1 MLTTKQFSD
10 IEQLQKE
17 VEAHDGLEMKLNWD
31 MLRNR
36 STDGLDFLHYE
47 KDELIA
53 FLGLYPFGST
63 VEITGMVKPSERRN
77 GQFTRLFEVTMAAVN
92 RAGFKKI
99 LLNTPASSAA
109 AKEFLLRQGAH
120 YAFSEHQ
127 MQWKPQPLED
137 ATDDFILR
145 EADRED
151 LELRVRLDME
161 VFNVSLENAVA
172 SESRINGDED
182 TEMLMID
189 VGDNTIGKIRVKR
202 ENGQAWIYGFS
213 ILPEYQGK
221 GFGRKVLRRVLKQ
234 QSEHGHSVHL
244 EVETKNANA
253 LRLYESVGFE
263 IVHAQDYYVYAKH
276 N

>member
-1 MLTTKQFSD
+1 MLTTKQFTD

-36 STDGLDFLHYE
+36 STEGLDFLHYE
-47 KDELIA
+47 KNELIA

-63 VEITGMVKPSERRN
+63 VEITGMVKPSERRK
-77 GQFTRLFEVTMAAVN
+77 GHFTRLFEDAMTAVR

-99 LLNTPASSAA
+99 LLNAPASSAA
-109 AKEFLLRQGAH
+109 AKEFLLRQGAS

-145 EADRED
+145 EAARED
-151 LELRVRLDME
+151 LEMRVRLDVE

-172 SESRINGDED
+172 TESRINGDEH

-213 ILPEYQGK
+213 ILPEHQGK
-221 GFGRKVLRRVLKQ
+221 GFGRKVLRRVVKQ
-234 QSEHGHSVHL
+234 QSERGHSVHL

-263 IVHAQDYYVYAKH
+263 IVHAQDYYEFEK
-276 N
+276 

>member
-36 STDGLDFLHYE
+36 YTEGLDFLHYE

-63 VEITGMVKPSERRN
+63 VEITGMVKPNERRKSH
-77 GQFTRLFEVTMAAVN
+77 FTQLFEDALSAVR
-92 RAGFKKI
+92 RAGYKKI
-99 LLNTPASSAA
+99 LLNAPASSHE
-109 AKEFLLRQGAH
+109 AKEFLRKQGAA

-127 MQWKPQPLED
+127 MQWQPQSLDESE
-137 ATDDFILR
+137 DDFTLR
-145 EADRED
+145 EATKED
-151 LELRVRLDME
+151 LEIRVRLDVE
-161 VFNVSLENAVA
+161 VFNVLMENAVA
-172 SESRINGDED
+172 TESRINGDED
-182 TEMLMID
+182 TDMLMID
-189 VGDNTIGKIRVKR
+189 VADETIGKIRVKR

-213 ILPEYQGK
+213 IFPEHQGK
-221 GFGRKVLRRVLKQ
+221 GFGRKVLRRVIKQ
-234 QSEHGHSVHL
+234 QSERGHSVHL

-253 LRLYESVGFE
+253 LRLYESVGFK

>member
-1 MLTTKQFSD
+1 MLTTEQFTD

-36 STDGLDFLHYE
+36 STEGLDMLHYE
-47 KDELIA
+47 KEELIA
-53 FLGLYPFGST
+53 FLGMYPFGST
-63 VEITGMVKPSERRN
+63 IEVTGMVKPSERRK
-77 GQFTRLFEVTMAAVN
+77 GHFTRLFEEAMGAVR

-99 LLNTPASSAA
+99 LLNAPASSSA
-109 AKEFLLRQGAH
+109 AKEFLLRQGAR

-127 MQWKPQPLED
+127 MQWQPQPLENT
-137 ATDDFILR
+137 TDDFILR
-145 EADRED
+145 EAARED
-151 LELRVRLDME
+151 LELRVRLDVE

-172 SESRINGDED
+172 TESRINRDEH

-189 VGDNTIGKIRVKR
+189 VSDNTIGKIRVKR

-213 ILPEYQGK
+213 ILPEHQGK
-221 GFGRKVLRRVLKQ
+221 GFGRKVLRRIVKQ
-234 QSEHGHSVHL
+234 QSERGHSVHL

-263 IVHAQDYYVYAKH
+263 IVHAQDYYEFDK
-276 N
+276 